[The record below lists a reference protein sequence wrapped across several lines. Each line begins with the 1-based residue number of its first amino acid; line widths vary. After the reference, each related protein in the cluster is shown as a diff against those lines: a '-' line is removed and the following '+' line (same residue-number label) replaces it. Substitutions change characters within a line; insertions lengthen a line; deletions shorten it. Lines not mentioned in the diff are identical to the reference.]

1 MLSKEKIIRFF
12 ATRCNHLIIPAVFFA
27 LFGLS
32 VNLFTAYA
40 LKIQVH
46 QERETTIA
54 QVSQIMAM
62 YDCQDPEILTAI
74 MDTFDPVLVAIV
86 VAIESEYQVDAIS
99 PAGCR
104 GLMQLSP
111 GKLDDWQNV
120 AKNIQVGSRY
130 LEAQVRRFGS
140 LELAMA
146 AYNAGPESVILH
158 GGVPPFQET
167 QSFIKKAKY
176 FGLVVNKSL
185 FKHKKSS

>member
-12 ATRCNHLIIPAVFFA
+12 ATHCNHLIIPAVFFA

-62 YDCQDPEILTAI
+62 YDCQNPEILNAI

-146 AYNAGPESVILH
+146 AYNAGPECD
-158 GGVPPFQET
+158 PPRRSPALSGDPKFHQ
-167 QSFIKKAKY
+167 
-176 FGLVVNKSL
+176 KS
-185 FKHKKSS
+185 